1 MAGQSRTLKL
11 SILADV
17 DQLKKSLGTGTKEVQ
32 TFGSNI
38 SDFGKKAGL
47 AFAAAGAAAGAY
59 AVKLAVDGVQ
69 SAIAD
74 QAAQEKLAT
83 TLRNVTGATNEQI
96 KSVEDY
102 ITKTSLAYGV
112 TDDDLRP
119 SLERLARATGDV
131 QKAQELQTLAI
142 DIAAGSGKSLEAVS
156 NALAKAQEGNTASLG
171 KLGVGLSAAQ
181 LKTLSMDEITKKLAD
196 TFENQA
202 SVKADTF
209 QGKMARLSIAFDE
222 GKETVGGFIL
232 DAITPLMTIFTNDV
246 IPIIQT
252 AADKVGKELAP
263 VFKTIGTYLNDTLI
277 PAFKA
282 FYNFINEYVIPI
294 LNVTLVPIIK
304 AVFSAFNDIST
315 ALKNNA
321 TDLKPLT
328 DALTTLAVFLRD
340 TIAPIM
346 GKFISGTITGIADV
360 ISGLINVAANVT
372 SAVTDGFNA
381 IKTIF
386 TNVKNF
392 LVNQANSIFDPLYN
406 GMKAVLNAIIGIW
419 NKLDFSIDISVPDW
433 VPLVGGKGFKVADIF
448 PDVPMLAKGGIV
460 NSPTLAMI
468 GEAGPEAVI
477 PLNKSGL
484 MGNNINITV
493 NGAALDNLETLMINI
508 ISAMP
513 DGYEVGNVNQPQ
525 PLEVGAGK
533 YLTADLQVSTYY
545 TN

>member
-156 NALAKAQEGNTASLG
+156 NALAKAQEGNTAALG
-171 KLGVGLSAAQ
+171 KLGVGLSAAT

-304 AVFSAFNDIST
+304 AVFLAFNDIST

-360 ISGLINVAANVT
+360 ISGLIKVAANVT

-433 VPLVGGKGFKVADIF
+433 VPLVGGRGFQVADIF

-493 NGAALDNLETLMINI
+493 NGALDAESTARQIITLLNN
-508 ISAMP
+508 SSYR
-513 DGYEVGNVNQPQ
+513 GT
-525 PLEVGAGK
+525 LGAGA
-533 YLTADLQVSTYY
+533 LVS
-545 TN
+545 

>member
-17 DQLKKSLGTGTKEVQ
+17 DQLKKSLTTGTKEVQ

-59 AVKLAVDGVQ
+59 AVKLAVDGVKA
-69 SAIAD
+69 AIED

-83 TLRNVTGATNEQI
+83 TLRNVTGATNSQI

-102 ITKTSLAYGV
+102 ILKTSLAYGV
-112 TDDDLRP
+112 TDGDLRP

-131 QKAQELQTLAI
+131 QKAQELQALAL
-142 DIAAGSGKSLEAVS
+142 DISAGSGKSLEAVS
-156 NALAKAQEGNTASLG
+156 NALAKAQEGNTAALG
-171 KLGVGLSAAQ
+171 KLGVGLSTAE
-181 LKTLSMDEITKKLAD
+181 LKTLSFDEVTKKLAD

-202 SVKADTF
+202 SVKAETF
-209 QGKMARLSIAFDE
+209 QGKMDRLKVAFDE

-246 IPIIQT
+246 LPTIQ
-252 AADKVGKELAP
+252 KVALRIGEQLNP
-263 VFKTIGTYLNDTLI
+263 VFTSLGTFLNDTLI

-282 FYNFINEYVIPI
+282 FYGFINDYIIPI

-304 AVFSAFNDIST
+304 AVFEAFSSISK
-315 ALKNNA
+315 ALKDNA

-328 DALTTLAVFLRD
+328 DALTTLAEFLRD

-372 SAVTDGFNA
+372 SAVTTGFNA
-381 IKTIF
+381 IKKIF
-386 TNVKNF
+386 TNVKEF
-392 LVNQANSIFDPLYN
+392 LVDQASNIFEPLYD
-406 GMKAVLNAIIGIW
+406 GMKAVLNSIIGIW
-419 NKLDFSIDISVPDW
+419 NKLDFAIDISVPDW
-433 VPLVGGKGFKVADIF
+433 VPLVGGKGFKVVDIF
-448 PDVPMLAKGGIV
+448 PDVPKLAKGGIV

-477 PLNKSGL
+477 PLSGNGT
-484 MGNNINITV
+484 MGNTINVTV
-493 NGAALDNLETLMINI
+493 NGAIDPESTARQIITLLNN
-508 ISAMP
+508 SSYR
-513 DGYEVGNVNQPQ
+513 GT
-525 PLEVGAGK
+525 LGAGA
-533 YLTADLQVSTYY
+533 LVS
-545 TN
+545 

>member
-131 QKAQELQTLAI
+131 RKAQELQTLAI

-156 NALAKAQEGNTASLG
+156 NALAKAQEGNTAALG
-171 KLGVGLSAAQ
+171 KLGVGLSAAT
-181 LKTLSMDEITKKLAD
+181 LKTLSMDEITKKLGD

-263 VFKTIGTYLNDTLI
+263 VFQSLGTFLNDTLI

-346 GKFISGTITGIADV
+346 GSFISGTITGIANV
-360 ISGLINVAANVT
+360 ISGLIDVAANVT
-372 SAVTDGFNA
+372 NAVTKGF
-381 IKTIF
+381 TS
-386 TNVKNF
+386 VKNF
-392 LVNQANSIFDPLYN
+392 FSNVVTFIKDTASDLTSPIVAVF
-406 GMKAVLNAIIGIW
+406 KAAINTIIGLW
-419 NKLDFSIDISVPDW
+419 NRLDFRISFDVPSW
-433 VPLVGGKGFKVADIF
+433 VPIIGGDSWKSPDIF
-448 PDVPMLAKGGIV
+448 PDIPFLAKGGIV

-493 NGAALDNLETLMINI
+493 NGAIDPESTARQIITLLNN
-508 ISAMP
+508 SSYR
-513 DGYEVGNVNQPQ
+513 GT
-525 PLEVGAGK
+525 LGAGA
-533 YLTADLQVSTYY
+533 LV
-545 TN
+545 